1 MVMHVIG
8 VLILLWQLDACHG
21 ILFKNFF
28 AQVDRPQTMPDSFLK
43 VMFWE
48 TSDMQ
53 HYKRN
58 CGKDWHD
65 MFVAWERQQSRA
77 IRQVKGVKYVIWR
90 CQEHCG
96 GLGDRWRGL
105 LTSFMLA
112 LVTNRAFF
120 IDSDNPVPLHHY
132 FGVGNPA
139 LHWVFDNNM
148 LRNKSILE
156 EHIVELPSIGDYANA
171 NLSLYDKFDV
181 LIQRSTFYQPF
192 NILRNENVHHI
203 VEGYEDHTLAGCVLN
218 YLLVPSKSLQ
228 AKVGNMKRQAAKGGK
243 RIVAVQVR
251 TGDGQVKSDSIMSR
265 LVDHFQSCIN
275 NITTQL
281 ETSTQVF
288 LTTDFVNITRLFER
302 ADIDLLTFEGQ
313 VFHVDGEFGAPT
325 NIDRAFEKLLLD
337 HLMISHAHHAI
348 ISRSGFAELAI
359 MRGFKSYY
367 TPIQCDVKN
376 AIPHYSFPQQ
386 NPTSMPSNPDNID
399 DVLAAYDI
407 V

>member
-1 MVMHVIG
+1 MYVVG
-8 VLILLWQLDACHG
+8 LLILFCWLDECHG
-21 ILFKNFF
+21 TLFKNFF
-28 AQVDRPQTMPDSFLK
+28 AQSDRPQTVPESFLK
-43 VMFWE
+43 VMFSD
-48 TSDMQ
+48 TTDMQ
-53 HYKRN
+53 LYERN

-77 IRQVKGVKYVIWR
+77 IKQAKGVKYVIWR
-90 CQEHCG
+90 CQESCG

-120 IDSDNPVPLHHY
+120 IDNDNPVPLRHY
-132 FGVGNPA
+132 FSIGNPA
-139 LHWVFDNNM
+139 LHWVFDNNI

-171 NLSLYDKFDV
+171 NLSLYDEFDV
-181 LIQRSTFYQPF
+181 LIQRNTFYQPL
-192 NILRNENVHHI
+192 NILRNKNIHHR

-228 AKVGNMKRQAAKGGK
+228 AKVGNMKRQVAQSGK

-251 TGDGQVKSDSIMSR
+251 TGDGQLKSDSILSR
-265 LVDHFQSCIN
+265 LVDQFQFCIN
-275 NITTQL
+275 NISIHS
-281 ETSTQVF
+281 EKPVQVF
-288 LTTDFVNITRLFER
+288 LTTDFENITQLFKR
-302 ADIDLLTFEGQ
+302 TSIDLLTFEGQ
-313 VFHVDGEFGAPT
+313 VFHLDGDFGDPA
-325 NIDRAFEKLLLD
+325 NIDHAFQKLLMD
-337 HLMISHAHHAI
+337 HLMISHAHYAV

-367 TPIQCDVKN
+367 TPLKCDVKLP
-376 AIPHYSFPQQ
+376 IPHYSFPQH
-386 NPTSMPSNPDNID
+386 NPIPMPSNPDDID
-399 DVLAAYDI
+399 DVLAAFDT